1 MICYKEAVSNVSN
14 LRSGTLSLSVLVFYF
29 ANIHR
34 ADQLSLLTQPIL
46 NCFFFDWMQICF
58 PPLDL
63 FSLMPT
69 PMSTPMSSRVQ
80 QCLHVY
86 TNVYINVYTNVYIN
100 VLIWSL

>member
-63 FSLMPT
+63 FSVMPT
-69 PMSTPMSSRVQ
+69 TMSTRVD
-80 QCLHVY
+80 QCLY
-86 TNVYINVYTNVYIN
+86 VYTNVYIN

>member
-58 PPLDL
+58 PP
-63 FSLMPT
+63 S
-69 PMSTPMSSRVQ
+69 
-80 QCLHVY
+80 
-86 TNVYINVYTNVYIN
+86 
-100 VLIWSL
+100 